1 MKFSLKFKLIMSFLT
16 VVLVTG
22 IVTAIIG
29 VHSIGDRIVKQAQEK
44 VRIDLNSA
52 REVYQE
58 NIKEVLTSIRL
69 TAVRFFIKDA
79 LLHNEIDPIKVE
91 LETIRKRES
100 LDVLNLTDKSGV
112 VQVRTRNPTVYGDSQ
127 ADDELISRVLSEKK
141 AVASTQIIS
150 EEELK
155 KEGDELV
162 ERAHLRFIPTP
173 KARPI
178 DKEEETSG
186 MLIKAAAPIF
196 DHSNNLIGVLY
207 GGKLLNHNFEIVDK
221 IKNIVYRNKV
231 YKGKD
236 IGTATIFQDDL
247 RISTNVEN
255 ADGSRAIGTR
265 VSEEVYKQV
274 VQKGKPW
281 IARAFVVNDW
291 YITAY
296 EPIRN
301 INNRIIGILY
311 VGMLEQEFVDMRRQ
325 TLWTFLIVTF
335 IGVAIALIISYFL
348 GNNVLRP
355 IRHLVFASNRLA
367 KGDLSHRVAIKSGDE
382 IGELGKTFNY
392 MADSIKER
400 DEKLKE
406 QTKNQIMKS
415 EKLAMIGR
423 LAAGV
428 AHEINNPLG
437 GILVYSHLLLEDT
450 AGSDPKRANLEKII
464 RETTRCKDIVRSLLD
479 FARPGE
485 PKIELSSLNET
496 IEGVLSLVEKQ
507 VLFHNITIE
516 KDLARDLPRIAFDKS
531 QLQQVFMNIVLNA
544 AEAMDGKGKL
554 TIRTQISVD
563 GSYGEAKFTDTGHG
577 IPKENFENLFEPFF
591 TTKKPGEGTGLGLSI
606 SYGIVKKHSGKIE
619 VESEVGK
626 GTTFTIKLPIK
637 KEKSK

>member
-1 MKFSLKFKLIMSFLT
+1 M
-16 VVLVTG
+16 VLVTG

-112 VQVRTRNPTVYGDSQ
+112 VLVRTRNPTVYGDSQ
-127 ADDELISRVLSEKK
+127 ADDELISRVLSEKEV
-141 AVASTQIIS
+141 VASTQIIS

-173 KARPI
+173 KARTI
-178 DKEEETSG
+178 AKEEETSG

-281 IARAFVVNDW
+281 VARAFVVNDW

-450 AGSDPKRANLEKII
+450 PGSDPKRANLEKII

-531 QLQQVFMNIVLNA
+531 QLQQVFMNIILNA

>member
-1 MKFSLKFKLIMSFLT
+1 
-16 VVLVTG
+16 VVLITG

-112 VQVRTRNPTVYGDSQ
+112 VLVRTRNPTVYGDSQ

-178 DKEEETSG
+178 AKEEETSG

-367 KGDLSHRVAIKSGDE
+367 KGDLSHRVAIKSGDV

>member
-1 MKFSLKFKLIMSFLT
+1 MVLI
-16 VVLVTG
+16 TG

-112 VQVRTRNPTVYGDSQ
+112 VLVRTRNPTVYGDSQ

-178 DKEEETSG
+178 AKEEETSG

-367 KGDLSHRVAIKSGDE
+367 KGDLSHRVAIKSGDV

>member
-1 MKFSLKFKLIMSFLT
+1 MSFLT

-112 VQVRTRNPTVYGDSQ
+112 VLVRTRNPTVYGDSQ

-178 DKEEETSG
+178 AKEEETSG

-367 KGDLSHRVAIKSGDE
+367 KGDLSHRVAIKSGDV

-450 AGSDPKRANLEKII
+450 PGSDPKRANLEKII

-516 KDLARDLPRIAFDKS
+516 KDLARNLPRIAFDKS

-577 IPKENFENLFEPFF
+577 ISKENFENLFEPFF

-626 GTTFTIKLPIK
+626 GTTFTIKLPLK

>member
-1 MKFSLKFKLIMSFLT
+1 MVLI
-16 VVLVTG
+16 TG

-79 LLHNEIDPIKVE
+79 LLHNEIDPINVE

-112 VQVRTRNPTVYGDSQ
+112 VLVRTRNPTVYGDSQ
-127 ADDELISRVLSEKK
+127 ADDELISRVLSEKQ

-173 KARPI
+173 KARLI
-178 DKEEETSG
+178 AKEEETSG

-281 IARAFVVNDW
+281 IARAFVVNNW

-450 AGSDPKRANLEKII
+450 PGSDPKRANLEKII

-626 GTTFTIKLPIK
+626 GTTFTIKLPLK

>member
-1 MKFSLKFKLIMSFLT
+1 MSFLT

-58 NIKEVLTSIRL
+58 NINEVLTSIRL

-79 LLHNEIDPIKVE
+79 LLHNDMDPIKVE

-112 VQVRTRNPTVYGDSQ
+112 VLVRTRNPPVYGDSQ

-141 AVASTQIIS
+141 VVASTQIIS

-178 DKEEETSG
+178 AKEEETSG

-207 GGKLLNHNFEIVDK
+207 GGKLLNYNFEIVDK

-255 ADGSRAIGTR
+255 TDGSRAIGTR

-516 KDLARDLPRIAFDKS
+516 KDLARDLSRIAFDKS

-637 KEKSK
+637 KEKSI